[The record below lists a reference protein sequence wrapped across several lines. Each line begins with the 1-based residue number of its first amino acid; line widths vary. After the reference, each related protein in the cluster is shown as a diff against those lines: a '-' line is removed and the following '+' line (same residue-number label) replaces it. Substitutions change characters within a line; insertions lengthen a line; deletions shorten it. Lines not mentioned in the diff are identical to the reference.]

1 MQNFKELFTGLNEA
15 RRRTTQRR
23 GDEMVTEFQIWKG
36 KELLFTTRA
45 SNGADQVERKLK
57 QKKFKDADKVTR
69 DLMGDHEDVTKL
81 FIK

>member
-1 MQNFKELFTGLNEA
+1 MFKELFTEA
-15 RRRTTQRR
+15 RRTTQRR
-23 GDEMVTEFQIWKG
+23 GGEMVTEFQIWKG

-57 QKKFKDADKVTR
+57 QKKSKNANKVTR

-81 FIK
+81 FIKGK